1 MVQSLSLY
9 HFLNKIKK
17 IFFIDAELPFVA
29 TLSAV
34 VRGPPW
40 PEQIVG
46 VPKPRKA
53 KKSSRPVEEGKPH
66 RHASPAAVELI
77 SIIIE

>member
-1 MVQSLSLY
+1 M
-9 HFLNKIKK
+9 
-17 IFFIDAELPFVA
+17 A